1 MNAHVTLET
10 RRTPNGVHRI
20 WRVNGQTFDS
30 VDELEAAGVG
40 L

>member
-10 RRTPNGVHRI
+10 HRTPDGVERV
-20 WRVNGQTFDS
+20 WRVNGRTFDS
-30 VDELEAAGVG
+30 VDELVAAGVG